1 MRWTQAVGILGLC
14 AGTILTNGCMRYYA
28 GETYASS
35 WNGPAAPPQVAG
47 YANASSATTLA
58 TESATPPVVI
68 VGNETNVAADGTLIV
83 AAETSG
89 GAFAMPV
96 STSSSSGAMS
106 IDVSGRIASTGTLQV
121 GLWGLCQGGVQVT
134 GGLAR
139 LNELRPIDVPWTT
152 PALYA
157 DAHLAVHASLA
168 HDALPAA
175 GGQTQVVVE
184 VEGLAP
190 PAVRPPLRV
199 HLVIDA
205 SQSMRGGWG
214 DVLDAANAVVARLRP
229 QDELQ
234 IVVYGT
240 DATEALAPMPIGNGA
255 HARDV
260 ISHLRFGGRT
270 NIEAGLR
277 LAYGRVQ
284 TGGRSLVI
292 LVSDGVPQG
301 GLSMPDE
308 LGALAAEANSRAG
321 AITLSVG
328 LGTEFHTGVLSTLA
342 AQGGGDFRI
351 APRSS
356 ELRALLETEIEA
368 RGGIV
373 ATDLVTAVQPAQ
385 GVTLQGESSFRL
397 GAVAAG
403 ETRTFVVPASVS
415 HTGNIAHVSLRF
427 SDANGRPIVIE
438 GALDLASAPQAM
450 AQGAMTATLDAG
462 LADALVVC
470 GHAIENGDGSAASA
484 ALQTYVTQVQG
495 VLASRPDMPAAAA
508 LRARNEAALR
518 IAGTLPSLVADASW
532 GERRRT
538 GAAFAEWSFSL
549 R

>member
-1 MRWTQAVGILGLC
+1 MRWTHSIGILGLC
-14 AGTILTNGCMRYYA
+14 AGTLLTNGCVRYYA
-28 GETYASS
+28 GSTYASS
-35 WNGPAAPPQVAG
+35 WSGPSAPPSIAG
-47 YANASSATTLA
+47 YANGAASSTLA
-58 TESATPPVVI
+58 TQTTTPPVIV
-68 VGNETNVAADGTLIV
+68 VGNETQLLSEGTMSVAGS
-83 AAETSG
+83 SG
-89 GAFAMPV
+89 GMAAA
-96 STSSSSGAMS
+96 TSA
-106 IDVSGRIASTGTLQV
+106 DVSGRIASTGTLQV
-121 GLWGLCQGGVQVT
+121 GLFGLCQAGVAAEGGV
-134 GGLAR
+134 AR
-139 LNELRPIDVPWTT
+139 LSALGPIEVAWTT
-152 PALYA
+152 PPLYA
-157 DAHLAVHASLA
+157 DAHLSVHASLA

-175 GGQTQVVVE
+175 GGETQVVVV

-214 DVLDAANAVVARLRP
+214 DVLDAAHAVVRRLRP

-240 DATEALAPMPIGNGA
+240 EAREALAPMPIGDGA
-255 HARDV
+255 RARQV
-260 ISHLRFGGRT
+260 ISGLRFGGRT

-284 TGGRSLVI
+284 SGGRSLVI

-301 GLSMPDE
+301 GLSMPEE
-308 LGALAAEANSRAG
+308 LGALAAEANAQAG

-356 ELRALLETEIEA
+356 ELRALLEQEIEA
-368 RGGIV
+368 RGGVV
-373 ATDLVTAVQPAQ
+373 ATDLVTHIEAAQ
-385 GVTLQGESSFRL
+385 GVTLTGESAFRL

-403 ETRTFVVPASVS
+403 EARSFVIPARVS
-415 HTGNIAHVSLRF
+415 RPGNVAQVSLRF
-427 SDANGRPIVIE
+427 TDATGRPIVIE
-438 GALDLASAPQAM
+438 GALELAAAPQAM

-470 GHAIENGDGSAASA
+470 GQAIENGDGGAARA
-484 ALQTYVTQVQG
+484 ALEAHVGVVQA
-495 VLASRPDMPAAAA
+495 VLASRSNLPAAAA

-518 IAGTLPSLVADASW
+518 IAATLPGLVAEASW

>member
-1 MRWTQAVGILGLC
+1 MST
-14 AGTILTNGCMRYYA
+14 
-28 GETYASS
+28 
-35 WNGPAAPPQVAG
+35 
-47 YANASSATTLA
+47 ATSVEVT
-58 TESATPPVVI
+58 
-68 VGNETNVAADGTLIV
+68 
-83 AAETSG
+83 
-89 GAFAMPV
+89 
-96 STSSSSGAMS
+96 
-106 IDVSGRIASTGTLQV
+106 GRLASTGTLQV

-134 GGLAR
+134 GGLAQ
-139 LNELRPIDVPWTT
+139 LSALRPIEVPWTT

-157 DAHLAVHASLA
+157 DPHLAVHASLA
-168 HDALPAA
+168 HDALPVA

-255 HARDV
+255 HARQV
-260 ISHLRFGGRT
+260 IANLHFGGRT

-308 LGALAAEANSRAG
+308 LGALAAEANARAG

-342 AQGGGDFRI
+342 AEGGGDFRI

-356 ELRALLETEIEA
+356 ELRVLLETEIEA

-373 ATDLVTAVQPAQ
+373 ATDLVTNVEAAQ
-385 GVTLQGESSFRL
+385 GVTFQGESSFRL

-403 ETRTFVVPASVS
+403 ETRTFVVPATVS

-427 SDANGRPIVIE
+427 SDASGRPIVVE

-450 AQGAMTATLDAG
+450 AVGAMTATLDAS

-470 GHAIENGDGSAASA
+470 GHAIENGDGGAASA
-484 ALQTYVTQVQG
+484 ALQTYVTEVQG
-495 VLASRPDMPAAAA
+495 VLTSRPDMPAAAA

-518 IAGTLPSLVADASW
+518 IAGTLPGLVAEASW